1 MARWHSKL
9 AYETGGPMAA
19 TSDEVQVL
27 VSGPPLAR
35 REVTDT
41 ETLRVMSDPL
51 RIAIL
56 RRLMT
61 DADQGVRVMSAKEL
75 AAELGEPQTKLY
87 RHLKQ
92 LEEAH
97 LIEVAETRVV
107 SGINE
112 QRYRTAQM
120 NLLLSPALLNDPSVR
135 DDVAD
140 TIVATLDGFRDELTD
155 NLRAGRVDMRGS
167 DSPTSGPG
175 GLLMQVEH
183 RMSAPLALQFAQ
195 RLAALVEEIEATPD
209 DSSGVSVRALIGWY
223 GLASPAGPAAV

>member
-1 MARWHSKL
+1 
-9 AYETGGPMAA
+9 MAA
-19 TSDEVQVL
+19 TSDDVQVL

-35 REVTDT
+35 REVSDA
-41 ETLRVMSDPL
+41 ETLRVISDPL

-56 RRLMT
+56 RRLMA
-61 DADQGVRVMSAKEL
+61 DPDQGVRVMSAKEL
-75 AAELGEPQTKLY
+75 ATELGEPQTKLY

-120 NLLLSPALLNDPSVR
+120 NLLLSPALLNDLGVR

-140 TIVATLDGFRDELTD
+140 TIVAALDDFRDELRV
-155 NLRAGRVDMRGS
+155 NLRSGRVDMRGS
-167 DSPTSGPG
+167 DSGESGPG
-175 GLLMQVEH
+175 GLLMQVDR
-183 RMSAPLALQFAQ
+183 RMSPSLAMQFAR
-195 RLAALVEEIEATPD
+195 RLAALVEEIEAAPVD
-209 DSSGVSVRALIGWY
+209 PAGIPVRALIGWY
-223 GLASPAGPAAV
+223 GLTGPAAGPQGEPSELGLV

>member
-1 MARWHSKL
+1 
-9 AYETGGPMAA
+9 MAA

-35 REVTDT
+35 REVTDA

-56 RRLMT
+56 RRLMA
-61 DADQGVRVMSAKEL
+61 DAERGVRVMSAKEL

-92 LEEAH
+92 LEDAH

-112 QRYRTAQM
+112 QRYRTAQL
-120 NLLLSPALLNDPSVR
+120 NLLLSPALLSDPGVR

-140 TIVATLDGFRDELTD
+140 TIVGTLDGFRDELCG
-155 NLRAGRVDMRGS
+155 NVRAGRVDMRGS
-167 DSPTSGPG
+167 DSSDSGPG
-175 GLLMQVEH
+175 GLLMQIDH
-183 RMSAPLALQFAQ
+183 RMSPPVAIQFAK

-209 DSSGVSVRALIGWY
+209 DPSGLPVHALIGWY
-223 GLASPAGPAAV
+223 GVTDPT

>member
-1 MARWHSKL
+1 
-9 AYETGGPMAA
+9 MAA

-35 REVTDT
+35 REVTDA

-56 RRLMT
+56 RRLMA
-61 DADQGVRVMSAKEL
+61 DADGGVRVMSAKEL

-112 QRYRTAQM
+112 QRYRTAQL
-120 NLLLSPALLNDPSVR
+120 NLLLSPALLNDPDVR

-140 TIVATLDGFRDELTD
+140 TVVAALDGFRDDLCG

-167 DSPTSGPG
+167 DSAEAGPG
-175 GLLMQVEH
+175 GLLMQVDH
-183 RMSAPLALQFAQ
+183 RMSQPLAMQFAQ
-195 RLAALVEEIEATPD
+195 RLAALVKEIEAAPD
-209 DSSGVSVRALIGWY
+209 DPSGIPVRALIGWY
-223 GLASPAGPAAV
+223 GLTDPA

>member
-1 MARWHSKL
+1 
-9 AYETGGPMAA
+9 MAA
-19 TSDEVQVL
+19 TSDDVQVL

-35 REVTDT
+35 REVTDAD
-41 ETLRVMSDPL
+41 TLRVMSDPL

-56 RRLMT
+56 RRLMSHV
-61 DADQGVRVMSAKEL
+61 DGDVRVMSAKEL

-112 QRYRTAQM
+112 QRYRTAQLS
-120 NLLLSPALLNDPSVR
+120 LLLSPALLSDPGVR

-140 TIVATLDGFRDELTD
+140 TIVAALDGFRDD
-155 NLRAGRVDMRGS
+155 MVGNLRAGRVDMRGS
-167 DSPTSGPG
+167 DSAESGPG
-175 GLLMQVEH
+175 GLLMQVDR
-183 RMSAPLALQFAQ
+183 RMSPPQAMQFAQ
-195 RLAALVEEIEATPD
+195 RLAALVEEIEAAPD
-209 DSSGVSVRALIGWY
+209 VPSGIPVRALIGWY
-223 GLASPAGPAAV
+223 GLTDPA

>member
-1 MARWHSKL
+1 
-9 AYETGGPMAA
+9 MAA
-19 TSDEVQVL
+19 TSDDVQVL
-27 VSGPPLAR
+27 VSAPPLAR
-35 REVTDT
+35 REVSDA

-56 RRLMT
+56 RRLMA
-61 DADQGVRVMSAKEL
+61 DPDQGVRVMSAKEL
-75 AAELGEPQTKLY
+75 ATELGEPQTKLY

-120 NLLLSPALLNDPSVR
+120 NLLLSPALLNDLGVR

-140 TIVATLDGFRDELTD
+140 TIVAALDDFRDELRV

-167 DSPTSGPG
+167 DSAESGPG
-175 GLLMQVEH
+175 GLLMQLDR
-183 RMSAPLALQFAQ
+183 RMNPSLAMQFAR
-195 RLAALVEEIEATPD
+195 RLAALVEEIEAAPVD
-209 DSSGVSVRALIGWY
+209 PSGIPVRALIGWY
-223 GLASPAGPAAV
+223 GLTDPPGSPAV